1 MIRPERI
8 ALQARDEPVDNGHN
22 VIAGTVAEVVYLG
35 SSTQVHV
42 DVGEPTRLVVEVANH
57 AGPRSVGFG
66 PGSPVH
72 CVCTQDAVRV
82 LTRSTAVVVDDPV
95 VEPENALSLS

>member
-1 MIRPERI
+1 MRAAANEGGCTAGSAAIVIRPERI
-8 ALQARDEPVDNGHN
+8 TLQTPDEPVDTGRN

-57 AGPRSVGFG
+57 AGPRSVASA
-66 PGSPVH
+66 PAAR
-72 CVCTQDAVRV
+72 CTVCAPR
-82 LTRSTAVVVDDPV
+82 TRCGC
-95 VEPENALSLS
+95 